1 MRMMGVTA
9 NGACVSGTPD
19 TLVGYQAPTDSGATW
34 MYAGTTADG
43 KPVLT
48 QGTVPVDPQLQQY
61 ISMYGGSA
69 SPAQVPTGYN
79 YDAPPSNGSGLNH
92 PRVTGQFTQFNSDD
106 VSFMRSTTAD
116 AASMVSTNAGRFGS
130 AAAAAASVPSPYAP
144 LFDTAAFAAT
154 ATGMAADAVVQMVQ
168 PNVGQYYQNNIAGII
183 GNAISSKVPGA
194 SPAVNELANKFNDSS
209 WCTSMQ
215 NYINSTWG
223 KIANPGGE

>member
-1 MRMMGVTA
+1 MMGVTA

-61 ISMYGGSA
+61 ISVYGGSA

-79 YDAPPSNGSGLNH
+79 YDAPPSNGSGLNL

-116 AASMVSTNAGRFGS
+116 AASMVSTN
-130 AAAAAASVPSPYAP
+130 
-144 LFDTAAFAAT
+144 
-154 ATGMAADAVVQMVQ
+154 
-168 PNVGQYYQNNIAGII
+168 
-183 GNAISSKVPGA
+183 
-194 SPAVNELANKFNDSS
+194 
-209 WCTSMQ
+209 
-215 NYINSTWG
+215 
-223 KIANPGGE
+223 